1 MSLIETFSVAVS
13 NFCTMV
19 ADGVLAVGY
28 GAIVLS
34 IITALAIGGL
44 LVIVKVVY
52 PGLRSVYEI
61 LKDGV
66 TGDNAS
72 TLDSKLPLS

>member
-1 MSLIETFSVAVS
+1 
-13 NFCTMV
+13 MV